1 MDCSLSTRQYIGEF
15 DDLIW
20 TELAEIDTLESL
32 NHSTIIGNDGSKL
45 STMGDCL
52 LPHDTPHDNTQ
63 SECTKTEQPLQ
74 SPTLSA
80 INSLVTC
87 RWESINAADLVSVL
101 DDAFSCESGPSI
113 PSSAEEYAFL
123 KYDLLMHPKE
133 NLHGDKDIF
142 MANSISE
149 STDVITGTNLSDVV
163 SMDSNEAGGHCRYC
177 VTGQEQT
184 DCKWEGACAT
194 VDSKRM
200 LNSSTFRETS
210 DSRSLVLVRPVLP
223 PLVEFGALETMIVNC
238 GGYSDKME
246 STSNISFK
254 VPTIR
259 RGHSTSQVG
268 PTPVMTSQTKLDES
282 QSSLCCPNMS
292 SVQARRAR
300 RHAARQ
306 RRMEGQAKKY
316 PLHKLIRMSSPST
329 VTHDISVSYMATSMP
344 VLHAP
349 VHMVS
354 SSLSGG
360 QSLQINPTPTLLPS
374 VTQMVPAQA
383 QRNSYP
389 ILSTNPLQVDS
400 NFVYNPDQGVGFQ
413 STVPDFA
420 GTVEADLI
428 NLLQSVIQNELNE
441 QTRVCIRDS
450 LYRLARSAK
459 ERKNRAESI
468 SASNFCS
475 NTLESETS
483 CRDAMETQ
491 TNPIDRWVV
500 NLLFC
505 KPSNEPEARSSS
517 HHPISSEATKQ
528 VLLEA
533 PNMNSTPQLWT
544 CRGSFVNLQEQPCP
558 VLMGL

>member
-1 MDCSLSTRQYIGEF
+1 M
-15 DDLIW
+15 
-20 TELAEIDTLESL
+20 ELAEIDTLNL
-32 NHSTIIGNDGSKL
+32 STIIGNDGSML

-52 LPHDTPHDNTQ
+52 LPHDTPHDNTH
-63 SECTKTEQPLQ
+63 SECTKTEQCLL

-87 RWESINAADLVSVL
+87 RWESINAADLASVL
-101 DDAFSCESGPSI
+101 DDVFSCESGPSI
-113 PSSAEEYAFL
+113 PSSAEEYPFL
-123 KYDLLMHPKE
+123 KDDLFMHPKQ
-133 NLHGDKDIF
+133 NLHGDDGIF
-142 MANSISE
+142 MANSISNLVDSISE
-149 STDVITGTNLSDVV
+149 ATDVITGTNFSDVV

-184 DCKWEGACAT
+184 DCKREGACTT

-200 LNSSTFRETS
+200 LNSSTFGETS
-210 DSRSLVLVRPVLP
+210 DGSSLVSVPPVFP
-223 PLVEFGALETMIVNC
+223 RLVEFGALEAMKVKC
-238 GGYSDKME
+238 GGYSDNVE

-259 RGHSTSQVG
+259 RGHSTSTSQVG

-300 RHAARQ
+300 RQAARH
-306 RRMEGQAKKY
+306 RRMEGRAKKY

-329 VTHDISVSYMATSMP
+329 VAHDRSVSYMATSMP

-360 QSLQINPTPTLLPS
+360 GQSLQINPMAFSPS
-374 VTQMVPAQA
+374 VTLGPQMVPAQA
-383 QRNSYP
+383 QCNSYP

-400 NFVYNPDQGVGFQ
+400 NFVYHPDQGVGFQ
-413 STVPDFA
+413 STVPDFS
-420 GTVEADLI
+420 GTVEAALI
-428 NLLQSVIQNELNE
+428 NRLQSVIQNELNE
-441 QTRVCIRDS
+441 RMRVCIRDS

-459 ERKNRAESI
+459 ERKNRDESI

-483 CRDAMETQ
+483 CRNAMETQ

-500 NLLFC
+500 TLLFC
-505 KPSNEPEARSSS
+505 KPSNEPEARANY
-517 HHPISSEATKQ
+517 HEPISSEATRQ
-528 VLLEA
+528 VLLQA
-533 PNMNSTPQLWT
+533 PNMNSTTQLWT
-544 CRGSFVNLQEQPCP
+544 SCGSFVNLQEQPCQ